1 MTPNL
6 ISYKKFPFSRLLLS
20 LVAGILIEWSLQ
32 INLSLLLF
40 ALIVLVLC
48 LLFYSFLPLS
58 KKFILRWLQG
68 VAIMVLMM
76 VFGAIITFLNDLS
89 NHPAWYQNSYTEK
102 SSVLVTIEEPLVN
115 KTNSF
120 KALATVTAASK
131 SGRWQQ
137 TEGKI
142 LIYFKKDS
150 ISPAIEYGSQLLIQ
164 KPLQQISN
172 SGNPGAFDYR
182 RYCLFHDI
190 TAQVFLKE
198 NEYAV
203 LPEKNIDWLRQTLFT
218 LRNSTINTI
227 QNNIPGEQEQ
237 GVAEALLIG
246 YREDLDKDLVQAY
259 SNTGVVHII
268 AISGLH
274 LGMIYGLMVWLFSY
288 FKQYRFTKWLKPVTI
303 LFVLWAFTLVAGA
316 VPSILRSA
324 VMFTF
329 IVIGEAMVK
338 RSNMHNTLAASAFC
352 MLAANPFLL
361 WDVGFLLSYAAVISI
376 VTFMKPVYNWLYY
389 QNKLL
394 DKIWSLTAVT
404 LSAQIL
410 TIPIVVFY
418 FHQFPNFF
426 LITNFVAVPL
436 SGFILY
442 GEILLLIFSVFS
454 PIAKGIGFILGYL
467 LKGMNAFI
475 ENISRLPFAVWN
487 NIQLSILQTW
497 LLFGIF
503 VSLCIWLMY
512 KSTKAFI
519 VTLAFGCLYG
529 LALGVDII
537 KRNEQQKL
545 IVYNVP
551 KYEAIDV
558 IQGSNY
564 TFTGDSILL
573 EDDFL
578 PNFHLKPSRILHR
591 TTAAEVTHPI
601 LKENEIVRIDGKS
614 ILLLTQS
621 LPRQLPSTKIPV
633 DILIISKNPGLYM
646 NQLQQAFDCKQLVF
660 DSSNPLWKIRLWKKD
675 CDSLHLRFHSTAE
688 DGAFVMDL

>member
-1 MTPNL
+1 MSPNL
-6 ISYKKFPFSRLLLS
+6 ISYRKFPFTRLLLS
-20 LVAGILIEWSLQ
+20 LVSGILLEWYLQ
-32 INLSLLLF
+32 IDLSTLVFALIVPVLSLLL
-40 ALIVLVLC
+40 
-48 LLFYSFLPLS
+48 YSFLPLS
-58 KKFILRWLQG
+58 KKFMLRWLQG
-68 VAIMVLMM
+68 VAIMVLLM
-76 VFGAIITFLNDLS
+76 VFGAVITYMNDLR
-89 NHPAWYQNSYTEK
+89 NRPGWYQNNYSTP
-102 SSVLVTIEEPLVN
+102 SSMLVTIEEPLVN

-120 KALATVTAASK
+120 KALATVTAVSK
-131 SGRWQQ
+131 NGNWQSSK
-137 TEGKI
+137 GKI

-150 ISPAIEYGSQLLIQ
+150 TAPAIEYGSQLLIQ
-164 KPLQQISN
+164 KPLQEISN
-172 SGNPGAFDYR
+172 SGNPGAFDYK

-198 NEYAV
+198 SEYNV
-203 LPEKNIDWLRQTLFT
+203 LPEKNTNRLTQTLFT
-218 LRNSTINTI
+218 LRDGTINAL
-227 QNNIPGEQEQ
+227 QHNIPEEKEQ

-274 LGMIYGLMVWLFSY
+274 LGMIYGLLVWLFAF

-303 LFVLWAFTLVAGA
+303 LFVLWTFTLVAGA

-329 IVIGEAMVK
+329 IVIGEAMDK
-338 RSNMHNTLAASAFC
+338 RSNMYNTLAASAFC
-352 MLAANPFLL
+352 MLAFNPFLL

-376 VTFMKPVYNWLYY
+376 ITFMKPIYNWLYY

-442 GEILLLIFSVFS
+442 GEILLLIFSFIS
-454 PIAKGIGFILGYL
+454 PLAKGLGFILGYM
-467 LKGMNAFI
+467 LKAMDAFI
-475 ENISRLPFAVWN
+475 ENINTLPIAVWN
-487 NIQLSILQTW
+487 NIQLSVLQTW

-503 VSLCIWLMY
+503 ICLCIWLMY
-512 KSTKAFI
+512 KFSRAFI
-519 VTLAFGCLYG
+519 ISLAFGCAYAVSLSI
-529 LALGVDII
+529 DFIN
-537 KRNEQQKL
+537 RNQQQKL

-551 KYEAIDV
+551 KYAAIDL
-558 IQGSNY
+558 IQGSHYN
-564 TFTGDSILL
+564 FTGDSILL
-573 EDDFL
+573 EDGFL
-578 PNFHLKPSRILHR
+578 RNFHLKPSRILHR
-591 TTAAEVTHPI
+591 TNAAETASPA
-601 LKENEIVRIDGKS
+601 LKENQIVTIDGKT

-621 LPRQLPSTKIPV
+621 LPRQLPKTKIPV
-633 DILIISKNPGLYM
+633 DILIISKNPRLYM

-688 DGAFVMDL
+688 DGALVMDF